1 MLTILLFIL
10 ILCAIAVGYNLHT
23 MVTRAHFDE
32 MVKNQRICKN
42 CFSRLK
48 QELLNLKLISE
59 NKKEKLQK

>member
-1 MLTILLFIL
+1 MLLLL
-10 ILCAIAVGYNLHT
+10 SVCAIAVGYNLRT
-23 MVTRAHFDE
+23 VITRAYFDE
-32 MVKNQRICKN
+32 MIKNQRICKN